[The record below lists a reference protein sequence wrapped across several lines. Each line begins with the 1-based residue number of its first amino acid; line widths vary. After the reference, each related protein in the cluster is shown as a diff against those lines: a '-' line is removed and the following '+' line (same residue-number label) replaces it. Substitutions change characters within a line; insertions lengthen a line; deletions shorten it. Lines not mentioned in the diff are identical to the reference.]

1 MSAALAVETM
11 TLAERATWHESV
23 KRMAA
28 APERLFRDY
37 TPHGAA
43 AALFDAYEREVC
55 LVGPANSGKSRACLE
70 LLHRDAATHHDS
82 RQLIARDTRRSLT
95 QSTMVTLE
103 RHVFKPGTFGPAGAG
118 RPIAFH
124 SGKQEYQYPNGS
136 IIAVAG
142 LDDPERLFSSEWDRV
157 YIAEVSE
164 VTLDS
169 YESLLRGLRNKALPR
184 QQLISDMNP
193 THALHWMHQ
202 RCDAGVTREL
212 LATHADNP
220 VITEAELANLA
231 ALTGA
236 RRERLF
242 LGRRVVDTEGSYY
255 GKLLYEAR
263 EDGRMPATLP
273 IDPIRP
279 VYTSWDLGMADFTS
293 IWFWQ
298 VSGREFWVIDYYEMS
313 GEGLAHY
320 AKVLQ
325 VKGYLYGGH
334 YLPHDGAARIQALKA
349 ETTTDMLRQLLP
361 GQPITV
367 VPRVND
373 ISDRIEAVRA
383 ILPRC
388 TFDNSVAP
396 PESPEQRNTGR
407 GIQRL
412 LAYKRNYDPT
422 RETFG
427 ATPVHDA
434 ASHAADSF
442 GTFAMGFKPPQARP
456 APTLQRFR

>member
-1 MSAALAVETM
+1 MSALTVETM
-11 TLAERATWHESV
+11 TLAERAAWHVSV
-23 KRMAA
+23 RRLGS

-43 AALFDAYEREVC
+43 AELFDASAREVC

-70 LLHRDAATHHDS
+70 LLHRDAATHPNS
-82 RQLIARDTRRSLT
+82 RQLIVRDTRQSLT

-103 RHVFKPGTFGPAGAG
+103 RHVFKSGTFGTVEAGK
-118 RPIAFH
+118 PIAFH
-124 SGKQEYQYPNGS
+124 GGKQEYQYPNGS

-142 LDDPERLFSSEWDRV
+142 LDKPERLFSSEWDRV

-169 YESLLRGLRNKALPR
+169 YESLLRGLRNKALPK

-193 THALHWMHQ
+193 THELHWMHQ
-202 RCDAGVTREL
+202 RCDAGVAREL
-212 LATHADNP
+212 RARHTDNP
-220 VITEAELANLA
+220 AITEQELANLA

-236 RRERLF
+236 RRDRLY
-242 LGRRVVDTEGSYY
+242 LGRRVVDVEGSYY

-263 EDGRMPATLP
+263 EAGRMPATLP
-273 IDPIRP
+273 VDPVRP
-279 VYTSWDLGMADFTS
+279 VYTSWDLGMADFTA

-325 VKGYLYGGH
+325 GKGYLYGGH
-334 YLPHDGAARIQALKA
+334 YLPHDAQARIQALRA
-349 ETTTDMLRQLLP
+349 ETRVDLLRQLLP
-361 GQPITV
+361 GQPLTV
-367 VPRVND
+367 VSRVND
-373 ISDRIEAVRA
+373 LADRIEAVRA

-396 PESPEQRNTGR
+396 ADAPELRNTAK

-412 LAYKRNYDPT
+412 IAYKRPYDAT
-422 RETFG
+422 RGTFG
-427 ATPVHDA
+427 ATPQHDA
-434 ASHAADSF
+434 ASHAADAF

-456 APTLQRFR
+456 APTLQRYR